1 MRPLWS
7 HLRNR
12 ISEDGRVALVTLL
25 SAEGSTPRE
34 AGARMIVTPN
44 GDILGTIGGGTLEYR
59 VIAEAQKA
67 LRNDAW
73 RAVSQDVPLG
83 PDLGQCC
90 GGRLTYMIETFGQ
103 SDVGHIQGLAQR
115 EVQDAFSTRG
125 KVGQASHLQRDII
138 ESALGHEPITV
149 DDDVVL
155 ERFRDQRTPVL
166 LFGAGHVGRALTLAL
181 VPLPFHV
188 RWIDSRDD
196 AFPALV
202 PHNVTVVRGADM
214 DAEIRSAPADA
225 FVIVMTH
232 SHPLDLAIVASAL
245 KRDDLSFVG
254 LIGSDTKRARFMK
267 RLADMGLGDA
277 AATRLVSPIGIAAI
291 SGKEPAVIA
300 ASIVADLLIRREASM
315 MRADQKS
322 RGIDLFSSIEFGT
335 HPHE

>member
-125 KVGQASHLQRDII
+125 KVGQASHLQRETI
-138 ESALGHEPITV
+138 ETALSHEPIMV
-149 DDDVVL
+149 DDEIIL
-155 ERFRDQRTPVL
+155 EW
-166 LFGAGHVGRALTLAL
+166 
-181 VPLPFHV
+181 FH
-188 RWIDSRDD
+188 D
-196 AFPALV
+196 
-202 PHNVTVVRGADM
+202 
-214 DAEIRSAPADA
+214 
-225 FVIVMTH
+225 
-232 SHPLDLAIVASAL
+232 
-245 KRDDLSFVG
+245 
-254 LIGSDTKRARFMK
+254 
-267 RLADMGLGDA
+267 
-277 AATRLVSPIGIAAI
+277 
-291 SGKEPAVIA
+291 
-300 ASIVADLLIRREASM
+300 
-315 MRADQKS
+315 
-322 RGIDLFSSIEFGT
+322 
-335 HPHE
+335 